1 MRIDLLDLIEQI
13 LYWAGL
19 AILTAAM
26 VYAIASPHPS
36 SLNHSAMYWTL
47 ITCGL
52 VPFVVGGFTHFSG
65 RGLKPNSSEK
75 SSPKNPRAPRG

>member
-1 MRIDLLDLIEQI
+1 MKIDLVDRIGQA
-13 LYWAGL
+13 LYWLGL
-19 AILTAAM
+19 SDLSAATIIAI
-26 VYAIASPHPS
+26 VNPHPS

-65 RGLKPNSSEK
+65 WGLKPNSSEK